1 MKIILAGGT
10 ILRDYDVDTGA
21 MEHSCGVLDQC
32 LDDMMLKSEPEI
44 VHWFEMKDSLKMTSS
59 DRESLYKLC
68 EKHEDRLLVIHGT
81 DTMSETHEYFNSMP
95 KIGTVVF
102 TGAFFP
108 LCMKGSEGEFNLGFG
123 MACTKTLPAGNYI
136 AMNGEI
142 FTKNI
147 RKDFEHLTFEGRT
160 L

>member
-10 ILRDYDVDTGA
+10 ILKDYDVDTGI
-21 MEHSCGVLDQC
+21 MEHRCTNLDQC
-32 LDDMMLKSEPEI
+32 LEDMMLKHEPEI
-44 VHWFEMKDSLKMTSS
+44 VHWFDMKDSLEMTNQ

-68 EKHEDRLLVIHGT
+68 KKHEGDLLVIHGT
-81 DTMSETHEYFNSMP
+81 DTMSETHEYFSNMP
-95 KIGTVVF
+95 CIGTVVF

-108 LCMKGSEGEFNLGFG
+108 LCLKNTDGEFNLGFG
-123 MACTKTLPAGNYI
+123 MACAKTLPAGNYI

-142 FTKNI
+142 FVKNI
-147 RKDFEHLTFEGRT
+147 RKDFENLTFEGRT